1 MNQIN
6 RLKVGGR
13 IDRSKP
19 LVFHFNGKPY
29 QGYQG
34 DSLASA
40 LLANGVDVVGRS
52 FKYSRPRGIIG
63 CGAEEPNAVLQ
74 VGEGAATIPNLRATQ
89 TELYQDLKAFSVN
102 GWPNV
107 DFDITAA
114 MGWFG
119 RLMPPGFYYKTF
131 MAPQKL
137 WMTYE
142 HFIRKAAGFGK
153 CPSEPDPDHY
163 DKMNHHCD
171 VMVVGAGPTGLAAA
185 LEATRSGARVILVD
199 EQSEFG
205 GSLLG
210 SKQLIDGLPAMQ
222 WVTSV
227 IEELEQCPNI
237 QLLPRSTAFGYY
249 DHNFLAVL
257 ERRTDHLGP
266 VATQSSRQRIHRIR
280 ARRVVLATGAIERPL
295 VFGNNDRPGVML
307 ASAVSSYINR
317 YAVIPGRKAVVFTSN
332 DSAYQTAI
340 DLHEAGRKVVAVVD
354 SRANPQ
360 GRLPA
365 LTRSKGIEVISGHG
379 VIDVKG
385 KKRVKAALIAPF
397 DETGQQVR
405 GKVRTLDCDLIAV
418 SGGWSPVIHLNSHT
432 GAKPVWSDEKIG
444 FLPGESPWG
453 NCSAGACN
461 GSYSLADCLSA
472 GAAAGIEAAQ
482 LAGVDVTNREL
493 THFRTED
500 EAEQKGQALFM
511 VPHLKKT
518 SRAPKQF
525 VDFQLDVTASGI
537 ELAARE
543 GYESVEHVKRYT
555 AMGFGTDQGK
565 LGNINGMAILAKAL
579 GQSIPETGT
588 TIFRPAY
595 TPTTFGAIGGRDI
608 GVLLDPARFTAIQQW
623 HEEQGA
629 VFENVGQ
636 WKRPWYFPK
645 PGESMQ
651 DAANRECLAVRESVG
666 MGDASTL
673 GKIDI
678 QGPDAAE
685 FLNRIYTNA
694 WSKLAIGK
702 CRYGLMLHEDGMVFD
717 DGVTARLGENHYLMT
732 TTTGGA
738 AGVMSWLELWLQ
750 TEWPELE
757 VYLTSVTDHWSTV
770 QLSGPNA
777 RKVMEK
783 VCDDIDFSK
792 DAFQFMDWC
801 DGTVAGVKARVF
813 RISFTGELSFEVNVQ
828 SNQGRYVW
836 EKIYEAGREFNITPY
851 GTEAIHILR
860 AEKGFI
866 IVGQD
871 TDGSMTPVDLGME
884 WAMGKKKE
892 FSYLGKRSLDRSD
905 CVRNDRKQLVGL
917 LTSDPKTVLPE
928 GAQIVG
934 NPRQTIPMTMQ
945 GHVTSSYY
953 SASLGRSIA
962 MAVVKGGL
970 NRMGD
975 TIYCPLSDGSTVAAE
990 IVSPVFY
997 DPKGERQNV

>member
-1 MNQIN
+1 MNQVN
-6 RLKVGGR
+6 RLNEGGR
-13 IDRSKP
+13 INRDRP
-19 LVFHFNGKPY
+19 LVFRFNGK
-29 QGYQG
+29 QFRGYEG
-34 DSLASA
+34 DTLASA

-52 FKYSRPRGIIG
+52 FKYSRPRGIVG
-63 CGAEEPNAVLQ
+63 CGAEEPNAILQ
-74 VGEGAATIPNLRATQ
+74 VGEGAETIPNLRATQ
-89 TELYQDLKAFSVN
+89 TELYQDLKAFSVS

-107 DFDITAA
+107 DHDVTEV

-142 HFIRKAAGFGK
+142 HFIRKAAGFGE
-153 CPSEPDPDHY
+153 CPRERDPDHY
-163 DKMNHHCD
+163 DKMNQHCD
-171 VMVVGAGPTGLAAA
+171 VMVVGAGPAGLSAA
-185 LEATRSGARVILVD
+185 LEAARAGARVLLVD

-205 GSLLG
+205 GSLL
-210 SKQLIDGLPAMQ
+210 SSTQRIDGQPAVQ
-222 WVTSV
+222 WVASV
-227 IEELEQCPNI
+227 VEELERYPNI

-257 ERRTDHLGP
+257 ERRSDHLGP
-266 VATQSSRQRIHRIR
+266 VASQGSRQRIHRVR
-280 ARRVVLATGAIERPL
+280 AKRVVLATGALERPL

-317 YAVIPGRKAVVFTSN
+317 YAVAPGRKAVVFTSN

-340 DLHEAGRKVVAVVD
+340 DLIEAGQEVVSVVD
-354 SRANPQ
+354 SRIDPQ
-360 GRLPA
+360 GRLPKLA
-365 LTRSKGIEVISGHG
+365 RSKGIEVIAGHG
-379 VIDVKG
+379 IIDVKG
-385 KKRVKAALIAPF
+385 KKRVTAALVAPL
-397 DETGQQVR
+397 DQDGQQVT
-405 GKVRTLDCDLIAV
+405 GKVRLLGCDLIAV

-444 FLPGESPWG
+444 FLPGESSWA
-453 NCSAGACN
+453 NRSVGACN
-461 GSYSLADCLSA
+461 GSYGLAECLSEGALA
-472 GAAAGIEAAQ
+472 GVEAAQ
-482 LAGVDVTNREL
+482 LAGVEL
-493 THFRTED
+493 TARNIQEYRTED
-500 EAEQKGQALFM
+500 DSEQSGQALFM

-565 LGNINGMAILAKAL
+565 LGNINGMAILAKTL

-595 TPTTFGAIGGRDI
+595 TPTTFGALGGRDI
-608 GVLLDPARFTAIQQW
+608 GALLDPARFTAIHQW
-623 HEEQGA
+623 HVEQGA

-645 PGESMQ
+645 PGESMHE
-651 DAANRECLAVRESVG
+651 AVNRECVAVRESAG
-666 MGDASTL
+666 MMDASTL

-694 WSKLAIGK
+694 WSKLAVGK

-717 DGVTARLGENHYLMT
+717 DGVTARIGENHYLMT

-757 VYLTSVTDHWSTV
+757 VYLTSVTDHWATV
-770 QLSGPNA
+770 AVSGPNS
-777 RKVMEK
+777 RRIMERI
-783 VCDDIDFSK
+783 CDDIDFSG
-792 DAFQFMDWC
+792 DAFKFMDWR

-813 RISFTGELSFEVNVQ
+813 RISFTGELSFEVNVPA
-828 SNQGRYVW
+828 NHGRYIW
-836 EKIYEAGREFNITPY
+836 EKIHQAGADFNITPY

-871 TDGSMTPVDLGME
+871 TDGSMTPVDLGMQ
-884 WAMGKKKE
+884 WAMAKNKA
-892 FSYLGKRSLDRSD
+892 FSYLGKRSMDRSD
-905 CVRNDRKQLVGL
+905 CVRSDRKQLVGL
-917 LTSDPKTVLPE
+917 RTVDPKTVLPE
-928 GAQIVG
+928 GAQIV
-934 NPRQTIPMTMQ
+934 NDPNEPIPMTMQ

-953 SASLGRSIA
+953 SANLNRSIA

-975 TIYCPLSDGSTVAAE
+975 TIYCPLSDGRTVAAE
-990 IVSPVFY
+990 IVSSVFY